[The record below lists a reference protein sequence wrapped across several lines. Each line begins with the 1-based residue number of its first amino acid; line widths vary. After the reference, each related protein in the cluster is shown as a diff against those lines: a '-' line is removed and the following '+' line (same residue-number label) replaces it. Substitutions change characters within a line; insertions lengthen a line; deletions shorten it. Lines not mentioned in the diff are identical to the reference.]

1 MPKIYNVVAISGSTR
16 ARSTNLNLIRA
27 IAGMSTDS
35 FKVTIYEGLLE
46 LPHFNPDEDMEPG
59 MEPAAVKAFRNT
71 LRAADAILICTPEY
85 AIGVPG
91 VLKDAIDWTV
101 SSMEFCKKPVA
112 LITAS
117 TAGHHA
123 HASLLGTLL
132 IIESLITDATQL
144 VVSSVKTKVNHNN
157 QITDAGLLQQLQKL
171 IQSLYQVITDP
182 ENAGPY
188 LPAPA
193 VY

>member
-1 MPKIYNVVAISGSTR
+1 MPKVYNVLAISGSTR
-16 ARSTNLNLIRA
+16 TRSTNLNLIRA
-27 IAGMSTDS
+27 IAGMSTDL
-35 FKVTIYEGLLE
+35 FNVTIYDGLLQ

-59 MEPAAVKAFRNT
+59 MEPAAVTAFRKK

-85 AIGVPG
+85 AVGVPG

-101 SSMEFCKKPVA
+101 SSMEFSKKPVA

-144 VVSSVKTKVNHNN
+144 VVSAVKTKVNHNY
-157 QITDAGLLQQLQKL
+157 QITDAALLQQLQKL
-171 IQSLYQVITDP
+171 IQSLYQVISGP

-188 LPAPA
+188 LQAP
-193 VY
+193 VPY